1 MTTPDLDERRIDAMR
16 SSIMNAVDAD
26 VARRGR
32 RVRRGLGALAAACFV
47 VVIGGVGFSQLPNP
61 DAGSNDSAGG
71 STAPSTSSRAGSDTA
86 LQEDSAG
93 KKAAPVA
100 PRDVREVITTGSVDV
115 TVDDPRDVA
124 KRFSDWVEASSG
136 RVDGRTESKDGDG
149 RTSASLTVR
158 VPSGQMSKALAKLAT
173 YGDVGTVDVQNDD
186 VTAQGQD
193 LDARIKALE
202 ISIDRLEKIL
212 SEADVEQRRRQRRGR
227 PDPAPGA
234 AREPA
239 GPAQVAHRP
248 GRAVDPQRRADPE
261 GLGLVGLPRRLQG
274 RPHEGMGRPRRHR
287 QRHRVARRRAA
298 AVARRGS
305 ARVGRLVA
313 GATWTHGRATPS
325 LITRGSRPPR
335 LGECP
340 GTPARDRG

>member
-1 MTTPDLDERRIDAMR
+1 MTTPELDERRIDTMR

-86 LQEDSAG
+86 LQEDSTG

-124 KRFSDWVEASSG
+124 KRFSEWVEASSG
-136 RVDGRTESKDGDG
+136 RVDGRTESKNGDG

-212 SEADVEQRRRQRRGR
+212 SEATSSSDVVSAEGALTQRQEQLESLQAQRKSLTDQVALSTLSVELIQKGSASSVSPGGFKGGLTKGWDALVDTVNGIVSLAGVLLPWLAVAALGWGAWWLVRRGR
-227 PDPAPGA
+227 TA
-234 AREPA
+234 AR
-239 GPAQVAHRP
+239 
-248 GRAVDPQRRADPE
+248 
-261 GLGLVGLPRRLQG
+261 
-274 RPHEGMGRPRRHR
+274 R
-287 QRHRVARRRAA
+287 QA
-298 AVARRGS
+298 
-305 ARVGRLVA
+305 
-313 GATWTHGRATPS
+313 
-325 LITRGSRPPR
+325 
-335 LGECP
+335 
-340 GTPARDRG
+340 